1 MFHFIEYTLSSVM
14 LWRTLLIILV
24 IASLARH
31 FNIPYEVGLVA
42 AGIIATFFAPE
53 SLPLVAPN
61 VFLDLLLPPM
71 IFHTAL
77 HLDVRSVLSDAK
89 FMYGYALI
97 GTVSS
102 AALMA
107 IIGRILLGLD
117 LRSAI
122 LLGIIISPTDPV
134 AVVSIMS
141 RIGTPDRLV
150 RIIEGEALFN
160 DGAAIAVF
168 TVISSSSAGNINL
181 LGAFYE
187 VVISL
192 AIGHLVGFAVG
203 YATSKIAKRI
213 TKDVLVQTVL
223 SFFALYTSYELA
235 SIVGEGGIIGSAVV
249 GLIIGNLHLNRA
261 TNAAYETIDNN
272 WEFIDF
278 LITSFSFVLI
288 GSLLNTRNL
297 FNSIFIALIAFIA
310 ILVTRTAI
318 IFGLTNLLNF
328 SENRV
333 SGKWQLI
340 ISLAGLRGIVSIM
353 LALTLSLG
361 PSSGLI
367 DIVFGIVLFSLVFQG
382 LTIGRLI
389 PYILKKQ
396 STKSG

>member
-1 MFHFIEYTLSSVM
+1 MMFHLIEYTLSSIM

-42 AGIIATFFAPE
+42 AGFIATFIAPE
-53 SLPLVAPN
+53 SLPMVAPN

-77 HLDVRSVLSDAK
+77 HLNVRSVLENGK

-97 GTVSS
+97 GTISS
-102 AALMA
+102 AILMA
-107 IIGRILLGLD
+107 IIGRSLLGLD

-122 LLGIIISPTDPV
+122 LLGVIISPTDPV

-141 RIGTPDRLV
+141 RIGTPQKLRE
-150 RIIEGEALFN
+150 IIEGEALFN
-160 DGAAIAVF
+160 DGAAIAIF
-168 TVISSSSAGNINL
+168 TVISRTSSNNINL
-181 LGAFYE
+181 LSDLYE

-192 AIGHLVGFAVG
+192 AIGHIVGFLVGYF
-203 YATSKIAKRI
+203 TSKVAKRI

-235 SIVGEGGIIGSAVV
+235 SIIGEGGIIGSAVV
-249 GLIIGNLHLNRA
+249 GLIIGNMHLNRA
-261 TNAAYETIDNN
+261 TYEAYETIDSN

-288 GSLLNTRNL
+288 GSLVNIQNL
-297 FNSIFIALIAFIA
+297 YSSIFIALIAFVA
-310 ILVTRTAI
+310 VLATRTI
-318 IFGLTNLLNF
+318 TIFGLTKLLNF
-328 SENRV
+328 GENRI
-333 SGKWQLI
+333 SNRWQAV
-340 ISLAGLRGIVSIM
+340 ISFAGLRGVVSLM
-353 LALTLSLG
+353 LALTLSLT
-361 PSSGLI
+361 PASKLI

-382 LTIGRLI
+382 LTMGWLI
-389 PYILKKQ
+389 PKMLKR
-396 STKSG
+396 S